1 MCFKQARTICS
12 INSPVLIDPMP
23 VGYFSLI
30 LHAHLPFVRHP
41 EYPEF
46 LEEDWLYEAITEVYL
61 PLIFIFQS
69 LHDAGAKPRLAM
81 NVSPPLSEMLADPL
95 LQERYTR
102 HLENLLELAKKEL
115 ERTQKEAPEF
125 EEAAKM
131 YVDNLSASRDLWE
144 VRYGR
149 DLVRAFR
156 ELQDEGVIEIITC
169 GATHGFLP
177 LISTPE
183 ARRAQISV
191 AVANYKKHFH
201 RQPRGIWLPECAYEP
216 GIEELL
222 KDNGIEYFISDT
234 HAILYGDPRPRYG
247 VHAPVVCP
255 NGTAVFARDV
265 ETSQQV
271 WSAEIG
277 YPGNDLYREFYRD
290 IGWDAPYE
298 MLRPHLHED
307 GNRRHLGLK
316 YHRITG
322 KNVPQQAKQPYI
334 PAVARD
340 KAAENASHFIGERIK
355 QAHKLRETFEGHP
368 PLVVSPYDAELFGHW
383 WFEGPQFI
391 DFFFRK
397 LHFDQDEIAAVTP
410 GDFLDSNIPIQIQQP
425 TSSSWGENGYYKV
438 WLNEGNSWMYPYQ
451 HDAERKMTELANRF
465 AVPGSRFQVPSSDV
479 SEYSDPKSETR
490 KSELINRILNQM
502 ARELLL
508 AQSSDWAFQIYQGT
522 TVEYSSRRFRSHIQR
537 FGLLSEML
545 ERLAAVNESQ
555 QPAELTSEQLEL
567 LAEIESRDNIFSEID
582 YRIYRS
588 GNQ

>member
-1 MCFKQARTICS
+1 
-12 INSPVLIDPMP
+12 MP
-23 VGYFSLI
+23 LGYFSLI

-69 LHDAGAKPRLAM
+69 LHEGGMKPRLAM
-81 NVSPPLSEMLADPL
+81 NVSPPLCEMLADPL
-95 LQERYTR
+95 LQARYTR
-102 HLENLLELAKKEL
+102 HLENLLELARKEL
-115 ERTQKEAPEF
+115 DRTAKESPEF
-125 EEAAKM
+125 YDVAKM
-131 YVDNLSASRDLWE
+131 YVDNLSSSLHLWND
-144 VRYGR
+144 RYNR
-149 DLVRAFR
+149 NLINAFR

-169 GATHGFLP
+169 CATHGFMP

-183 ARRAQISV
+183 SRRAQVRI
-191 AVANYKKHFH
+191 AVDNYEKHFG
-201 RQPRGIWLPECAYEP
+201 RQPRGIWLAECAYEP
-216 GIEELL
+216 GVETLL

-265 ETSQQV
+265 DTSQQV

-298 MLRPHLHED
+298 YLKPHLHSSGE
-307 GNRRHLGLK
+307 RRHLGLK

-322 KNVPQQAKQPYI
+322 RDVPQNRKQPYI
-334 PAVARD
+334 PALARD

-355 QAHKLRETFEGHP
+355 QAKLLRETFDGHP
-368 PLVVSPYDAELFGHW
+368 PLVVSPYDAELYGHW

-391 DFFFRK
+391 DFFFK
-397 LHFDQDEIAAVTP
+397 KIHFDQNEIECTTP
-410 GDFLDSNIPIQIQQP
+410 GDFLDSGLPIQVQQP
-425 TSSSWGENGYYKV
+425 TASSWGEAGYYKV
-438 WLNEGNSWMYPYQ
+438 WINEGNSWMYPYQ
-451 HDAERKMTELANRF
+451 HDAERRMTEYANRY
-465 AVPGSRFQVPSSDV
+465 ADERQETRDERQESVSSDSRLPSIV
-479 SEYSDPKSETR
+479 SRLLS
-490 KSELINRILNQM
+490 QM

-522 TVEYSSRRFRSHIQR
+522 TVEYSSRRFQSHIQR
-537 FGLLSEML
+537 FNMLAGMLDSDSPSYEGGVAAASADGVVLS
-545 ERLAAVNESQ
+545 A
-555 QPAELTSEQLEL
+555 EQLDL
-567 LAEIESRDNIFSEID
+567 LTEIESRDNIFAEID
-582 YRIYRS
+582 YRVYCS
-588 GNQ
+588 

>member
-1 MCFKQARTICS
+1 
-12 INSPVLIDPMP
+12 MP
-23 VGYFSLI
+23 LGYFSLI

-69 LHDAGAKPRLAM
+69 LHEAGMRPRLAM
-81 NVSPPLSEMLADPL
+81 NVSPPLCEMLADPL

-102 HLENLLELAKKEL
+102 HLENLLELARKEL
-115 ERTQKEAPEF
+115 DRTSKESPEF
-125 EEAAKM
+125 YDVAKM
-131 YVDNLSASRDLWE
+131 YVDNLSSSLHLWND
-144 VRYGR
+144 RYGR
-149 DLVRAFR
+149 NLINAFR

-169 GATHGFLP
+169 CATHGFMP

-183 ARRAQISV
+183 SRRAQVRI
-191 AVANYKKHFH
+191 AVDNYKKHFG
-201 RQPRGIWLPECAYEP
+201 RQPRGIWLAECAYEP
-216 GIEELL
+216 GVETLL

-265 ETSQQV
+265 DTSQQV

-290 IGWDAPYE
+290 IGWDAPYDY
-298 MLRPHLHED
+298 LKPHLHSSGE
-307 GNRRHLGLK
+307 RRHLGLK

-322 KNVPQQAKQPYI
+322 RDVPQNRKQPYI
-334 PAVARD
+334 PALARD

-355 QAHKLRETFEGHP
+355 QAKLLRETFDGHP
-368 PLVVSPYDAELFGHW
+368 PLVVSPYDAELYGHW

-391 DFFFRK
+391 DFFFK
-397 LHFDQDEIAAVTP
+397 KIHFDQNEIECITP
-410 GDFLDSNIPIQIQQP
+410 GDFLDSGLPIQVQQP
-425 TSSSWGENGYYKV
+425 TASSWGENGYYKV
-438 WLNEGNSWMYPYQ
+438 WINEGNSWMYPYQ
-451 HDAERKMTELANRF
+451 HDAERRMTEYANRY
-465 AVPGSRFQVPSSDV
+465 ADERRETRDERRESVSSDSRLPSIV
-479 SEYSDPKSETR
+479 SRLLS
-490 KSELINRILNQM
+490 QM

-522 TVEYSSRRFRSHIQR
+522 TVEYSSRRFQSHIQR
-537 FGLLSEML
+537 FNMLADMLVQSDGFSRSGETPKGVTLS
-545 ERLAAVNESQ
+545 
-555 QPAELTSEQLEL
+555 PEQLDL
-567 LAEIESRDNIFSEID
+567 LREIESRDNIFAEID
-582 YRIYRS
+582 YRVYCS
-588 GNQ
+588 